1 MNMTQKCLSGLINL
15 ATLLALSSTQVA
27 VANQASAH
35 VIGEAFDLKSDDF
48 LYTETHCGIG
58 EISSEVIYQH
68 SDGSLLA
75 HKQLDYQ
82 SGAATPSFVQHN
94 IQANEKVEVSFN
106 QKEVSMSVTDS
117 ANKEIEKI
125 SPVIDIDSNPLVIDA
140 GFDVFI
146 RGNWDKLVSGKTLEF
161 QFPLASRSSL
171 VSLQVKPSVC
181 SYATETDQ
189 CFALEPANWFFRML
203 ASPIELGY
211 DADLARLTR
220 YRGLS
225 NINDESGKGLIVDIR
240 YRYQASPGTACSIDR
255 ILLSR
260 NAINS

>member
-1 MNMTQKCLSGLINL
+1 MNVTRKF
-15 ATLLALSSTQVA
+15 LSSLITMASLLVLAAMQVA
-27 VANQASAH
+27 VAKQASAH
-35 VIGEAFDLKSDDF
+35 VIGEAFDLKNDDF

-68 SDGSLLA
+68 SDGTLLA

-82 SGAATPSFVQHN
+82 SGAATPSFVQRN
-94 IQANEKVEVSFN
+94 LQANETVEVSFD
-106 QKEVSMSVTDS
+106 QQEVLMSVTDS

-125 SPVIDIDSNPLVIDA
+125 SPVTDIDSNPLVIDA

-146 RGNWDKLVSGKTLEF
+146 RDNWDTLLSGKTLEF

-171 VSLQVKPSVC
+171 VSLQVKPSAC

-211 DADLARLTR
+211 DAGLARLTR

-255 ILLSR
+255 LLLSD
-260 NAINS
+260 NATNS